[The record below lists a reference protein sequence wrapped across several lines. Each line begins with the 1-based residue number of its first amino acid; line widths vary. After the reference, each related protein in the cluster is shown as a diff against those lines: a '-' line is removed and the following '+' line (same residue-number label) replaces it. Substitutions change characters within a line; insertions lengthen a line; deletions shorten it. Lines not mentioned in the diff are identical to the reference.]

1 MQWLAFG
8 LIVAICGYQVLT
20 MWLFLT
26 W

>member
-8 LIVAICGYQVLT
+8 LIVAIGGYQVLT
-20 MWLFLT
+20 MWLFLR